1 MFTLTLTEYM
11 PHTVNATSTI
21 ITTSTVYST
30 SSDGYIWSAQSS
42 YSAAWGAI
50 SGTVDDSSAVIVGGE
65 QSNLGTPLY
74 LIYRSFLFFDTS
86 SIPLYANI
94 TSATLRLYVSSIAGS
109 NYEIQLQT
117 GGINYPH
124 DSLQATDYYQARY
137 SGNGGSSNISTASA
151 GAYWNI
157 SLTSTGLSWI
167 NPGAQTAFALRNSD
181 DINAEAGSA
190 DSRVQFYSRNYGL
203 SFAPE
208 LVITYTVSD
217 VLTNYLVHGP
227 YYEDGT
233 VANDIV
239 SCTLAQPYDASLTN
253 TFNGTDG
260 VADTW
265 NITLSQPASYL
276 KWNITSS
283 YNYTRFY
290 YFTNS
295 SFDEVWLYIPRS
307 SDLLQQYSINTI
319 LLGQLTNAYTST
331 LENIGGTNRVIERQ
345 SADAINSL
353 PFFLC
358 MYNQYSLRISSDE
371 GTWTFNLPADTVQ
384 TKTFTITA
392 DMITQAES
400 LRTFTVNATRNNA
413 TSLTFYYNDPSE
425 ETISV
430 TTLIQHYTLGSL
442 VTDYTQTDLSNTQT
456 FTLNNLTSGTNY
468 IANVTATRNNDVQ
481 TWQIEIPSPDAGLV
495 WTSAFDSLGDFPIPA
510 YQLPALAI
518 CILFFGIGNWRDSE
532 AVCLLVIIVCGV
544 LQVIGW
550 GSFPL
555 PGLIMAGMIVV
566 FAYLH
571 KGKVESVMI
580 ES

>member
-1 MFTLTLTEYM
+1 
-11 PHTVNATSTI
+11 
-21 ITTSTVYST
+21 
-30 SSDGYIWSAQSS
+30 
-42 YSAAWGAI
+42 
-50 SGTVDDSSAVIVGGE
+50 
-65 QSNLGTPLY
+65 
-74 LIYRSFLFFDTS
+74 
-86 SIPLYANI
+86 
-94 TSATLRLYVSSIAGS
+94 
-109 NYEIQLQT
+109 
-117 GGINYPH
+117 
-124 DSLQATDYYQARY
+124 
-137 SGNGGSSNISTASA
+137 
-151 GAYWNI
+151 
-157 SLTSTGLSWI
+157 
-167 NPGAQTAFALRNSD
+167 
-181 DINAEAGSA
+181 
-190 DSRVQFYSRNYGL
+190 
-203 SFAPE
+203 
-208 LVITYTVSD
+208 
-217 VLTNYLVHGP
+217 
-227 YYEDGT
+227 
-233 VANDIV
+233 
-239 SCTLAQPYDASLTN
+239 
-253 TFNGTDG
+253 
-260 VADTW
+260 
-265 NITLSQPASYL
+265 
-276 KWNITSS
+276 
-283 YNYTRFY
+283 
-290 YFTNS
+290 
-295 SFDEVWLYIPRS
+295 
-307 SDLLQQYSINTI
+307 
-319 LLGQLTNAYTST
+319 
-331 LENIGGTNRVIERQ
+331 
-345 SADAINSL
+345 
-353 PFFLC
+353 

-384 TKTFTITA
+384 TKTYTITA

-468 IANVTATRNNDVQ
+468 LANVTATRNSDTQ
-481 TWQIEIPSPDAGLV
+481 TWQIEIPAPDAGLV
-495 WTSAFDSLGDFPIPA
+495 WTNAFDSLGDFPIPA